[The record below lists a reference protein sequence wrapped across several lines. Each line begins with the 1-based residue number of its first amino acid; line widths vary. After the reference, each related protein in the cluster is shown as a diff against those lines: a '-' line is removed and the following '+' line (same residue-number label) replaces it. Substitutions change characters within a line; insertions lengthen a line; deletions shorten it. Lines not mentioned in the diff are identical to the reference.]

1 MQILITIALVIIAIL
16 LFELIIFSHEFGH
29 FITAKKS
36 GVKVNEFSLGMG
48 PKLFGFTKGETT
60 YTFRAFPI
68 GGFCAMEGE
77 DEDSLEPRAFN
88 NAKIWKRMIIIIAG
102 AVMNIILGFVMMF
115 AYTVQSDSFSS
126 TTVNQFYP
134 NSVTA
139 NCGLQA
145 GDTITSI
152 NNYSVWNSRDLQFAM
167 ATMKCSEVDGKSL
180 EIYKQDCASEACN
193 VFNQIL
199 TDNENLSDSDSEAL
213 FNTLSDGCSDINNAE
228 SKEDAYKILTDTAYA
243 LYDVVYDADT
253 IDFTVPEIEEKDTR
267 LRYTS
272 DVTVIRDGEELELKD
287 VQFFTFYASEEDQS
301 EGKTSLAFDFTVTS
315 IDKTIGSVL
324 NETISQTC
332 SMAKMVWTSLVWLVQ
347 GRFSFTDLSGPVGI
361 ATAVTQVA
369 SIGLETGFLDAVN
382 NILFVMILIT
392 VNLGIV
398 NMLPFPALDGG
409 RFLFLLIE
417 WIFRKPIPRKAE
429 QIVNSIGFALL
440 MIFMLVIT
448 FKDVWQLITGT
459 MPGIS

>member
-1 MQILITIALVIIAIL
+1 MQILITIALIIIAIL

-36 GVKVNEFSLGMG
+36 GVKVNEFALGMG
-48 PKLFGFTKGETT
+48 PKLFSFTRGDTT
-60 YTFRAFPI
+60 YSFRMFPI

-77 DEDSLEPRAFN
+77 DEDSAEPRAFN

-102 AVMNIILGFVMMF
+102 AVMNIILGFILMF
-115 AYTVQSDSFSS
+115 AYTVQSDGFAS
-126 TTVNQFYP
+126 TTINSFYP

-139 NCGLQA
+139 NCGLEI
-145 GDTITSI
+145 GDTITEI
-152 NNYSVWNSRDLQFAM
+152 NGYSVWNSRDLQFGI
-167 ATMKCSEVDGKSL
+167 ATMSCNEVDGKSL
-180 EIYKQDCASEACN
+180 EIYKQDCAREACAVYN
-193 VFNQIL
+193 EIFG
-199 TDNENLSDSDSEAL
+199 DNENLDENTAQSLYSAL
-213 FNTLSDGCSDINNAE
+213 ADGCANINKAQ
-228 SKEDAYKILTDTAYA
+228 SKDDAYSFLTDTCYA
-243 LYDVVYDADT
+243 LYKVVYDADA
-253 IDFTVPEIEEKDTR
+253 IDFDVPEIEEQDTR

-272 DVTVIRDGEELELKD
+272 DVTVIRNGEKLELND
-287 VQFFTFYASEEDQS
+287 VQFYTYYASEEDEA
-301 EGKTSLAFDFTVTS
+301 EGKTSLAFDFSVAS
-315 IDKTIGSVL
+315 IDKTFGSVL
-324 NETISQTC
+324 SETFSETC

-369 SIGLETGFLDAVN
+369 SVGLETGFLSAVN

-417 WIFRKPIPRKAE
+417 WIFRKPVPRKAE
-429 QIVNSIGFALL
+429 QVVNGIGFALL
-440 MIFMLVIT
+440 MLFMLVIT
-448 FKDVWQLITGT
+448 VKDVWQLVTGT
-459 MPGIS
+459 MPGL